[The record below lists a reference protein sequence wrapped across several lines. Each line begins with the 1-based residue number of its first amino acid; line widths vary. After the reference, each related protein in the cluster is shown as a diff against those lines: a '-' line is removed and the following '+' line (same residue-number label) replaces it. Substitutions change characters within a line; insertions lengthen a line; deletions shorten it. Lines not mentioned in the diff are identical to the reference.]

1 MKNSTEIAL
10 MGLLAVTVLGL
21 PACSSL
27 YGSGTGDE
35 QASRKEHI
43 DEPVIKHI
51 APADPSM
58 ASRRSGP
65 TMRAELAA
73 RNDTG
78 MSKGLLVDVLFDF
91 DRYTIRPDAVPVLEA
106 NAKRLRREGVNGILL
121 EGRGDEVGTA
131 AYNMVL
137 GDLRARNVKQYL
149 EDLGLD
155 VEVDTTSY
163 GKDRPLCFQHDE
175 DCMQVNRS
183 VHFVV
188 KQ

>member
-1 MKNSTEIAL
+1 MKKSTEIAL
-10 MGLLAVTVLGL
+10 MGLLVVSALGL

-35 QASRKEHI
+35 QVSRNERI

-51 APADPSM
+51 APPDPSL

-78 MSKGLLVDVLFDF
+78 MPKGSLADVLFDF
-91 DRYTIRPDAVPVLEA
+91 DRYTIRAEAVPALEA
-106 NAKRLRREGVNGILL
+106 NAKRLRRQGVTGVLL

-163 GKDRPLCFQHDE
+163 GKDRPLCFRHDD

>member
-1 MKNSTEIAL
+1 MKKSTEIAL
-10 MGLLAVTVLGL
+10 MGILAVTVLGL
-21 PACSSL
+21 QACSSL
-27 YGSGTGDE
+27 YGSGSGDE
-35 QASRKEHI
+35 QASRKELI

-51 APADPSM
+51 APADPST

-78 MSKGLLVDVLFDF
+78 MPKGSLVDVLFDF
-91 DRYTIRPDAVPVLEA
+91 DRYTIRPDAVPVVEA
-106 NAKRLRREGVNGILL
+106 NAKRLRRAGVTGLLL

-137 GDLRARNVKQYL
+137 GEMRARNVKHYL

-163 GKDRPLCFQHDE
+163 GKDRPLCFRHDE